1 MNTLQDSE
9 NPVVQEHFLELL
21 HRFDTAMLVTRGRS
35 GHVLRA
41 RPLSIARIEADGTLW
56 FLTDVASAK
65 VAELALDSR
74 AMAVF
79 SNSNQFV
86 VMNGEVEVLRDATRA
101 RELWKEPFRVWFTG
115 PDDTSLALLRF
126 LPVDGEYWNNAGAQG
141 IKQAF
146 RAAKAYIQNRQ
157 LKDGDV
163 NDPGVHGKVG
173 GES

>member
-1 MNTLQDSE
+1 MPTLQDSE
-9 NPVVQEHFLELL
+9 HPEVQEHFMELL

-35 GHVLRA
+35 GHFLRG
-41 RPLSIARIEADGTLW
+41 RPLSVARIEEDGTLW
-56 FLTDVASAK
+56 FLTDVKSGK

-79 SNSNQFV
+79 SNSSQFV
-86 VMNGEVEVLRDATRA
+86 VMNGEVEVLRDAARA

-115 PDDTSLALLRF
+115 PDDPSLALLRF
-126 LPVDGEYWNNAGAQG
+126 LPEDGEYWNNAGAQG

-157 LKDGDV
+157 LKDGELD
-163 NDPGVHGKVG
+163 DPGVHGKLG
-173 GES
+173 A